1 MLQRSLMSCCGRLG
15 MALLILSAT
24 GCLRDLYGPSG
35 AGPTDSNVVATI
47 NNPLLLPVN
56 DRNFLWNQLV
66 DTIDDYFIIQR
77 EERNQV
83 VGDTLTEGRII
94 TRPQTGSTL
103 LEPWRSDS
111 TAGYERLLST
121 VQSIR
126 RQATVRVIP
135 QPNGY
140 SVEIVVVKE
149 LENLDRPEFSTV
161 GGAMRRHDG
170 SLIDSEQRD
179 RRGPVTLGWIP
190 IGRDSALEQELLG
203 QLRDRLTNVNRP

>member
-1 MLQRSLMSCCGRLG
+1 MLQRSFMSYCGSLGIVLLM
-15 MALLILSAT
+15 LSAT

-47 NNPLLLPVN
+47 NNPVLLPVN
-56 DRNFLWNQLV
+56 DRDFLWNQLV

-83 VGDTLTEGRII
+83 VGDTLTEGRIT

-126 RQATVRVIP
+126 RQATIRVIP
-135 QPNGY
+135 QPTGY

-149 LENLDRPEFSTV
+149 LEVLDRPEFATV
-161 GGAMRRHDG
+161 GGATRRHDG
-170 SLIDSEQRD
+170 SLVEGAQRNQ
-179 RRGPVTLGWIP
+179 RGPVTLGWTP
-190 IGRDSALEQELLG
+190 IGRDTALEQELLG
-203 QLRDRLTNVNRP
+203 QLRDRLTDVNRP